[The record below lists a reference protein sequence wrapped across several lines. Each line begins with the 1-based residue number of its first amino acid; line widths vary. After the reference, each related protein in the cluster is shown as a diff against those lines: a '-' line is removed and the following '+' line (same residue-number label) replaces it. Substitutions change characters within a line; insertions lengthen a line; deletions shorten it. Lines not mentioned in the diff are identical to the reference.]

1 MLSTLNLP
9 PQGTCLADISGVV
22 LARRPP
28 SLPDFRHG
36 PAERTVTLDLDEG
49 KAAMPAIEVPP
60 QHVFRPGQRVL
71 LLEDRDDFREVLQDY
86 LVSCSF
92 QVTSVP
98 SGVEGLRE
106 ILKDPFD
113 LIVCDMMM
121 PELGGEM
128 FYWAVTRVRP
138 AAGQR
143 FIFFTGHQNNPR
155 IKFFFERVK
164 ATVLIKPFKLE
175 ALDAAIREVVR
186 KLADWRSPAD
196 AGAR

>member
-1 MLSTLNLP
+1 MQAET
-9 PQGTCLADISGVV
+9 
-22 LARRPP
+22 
-28 SLPDFRHG
+28 PDMQEA
-36 PAERTVTLDLDEG
+36 PKYA
-49 KAAMPAIEVPP
+49 
-60 QHVFRPGQRVL
+60 FRPGQRVL

-86 LVSCSF
+86 LTSQSF

-121 PELGGEM
+121 PGVGGEN

-138 AAGQR
+138 AAAQR

-155 IKFFFERVK
+155 LKFFFDRVK
-164 ATVLIKPFKLE
+164 ATVLFKPFKLH
-175 ALDAAIREVVR
+175 ALDSAIREVVR
-186 KLADWRSPAD
+186 KL
-196 AGAR
+196 G